1 MSIRF
6 IHGDMFKSRAEA
18 IVNTVNC
25 VGVMGKGVA
34 LRFRTEWPENY
45 QAYKKACDEK
55 WLRPGRLLVFR
66 RGDLLDDVVP
76 RYLVNFPTK
85 VHWRN
90 KSEISYIE
98 DGLDALLVEI
108 RRLDIKSIAMP
119 PLGCGNG
126 GLDWRDVRPII
137 ERKLADIVGVDIQV
151 YEPVPRI
158 DAPEYVNVASRMTL
172 GRALFLSAISWFE
185 GHGDG
190 AVDRLSLQKIAY
202 FLQVLGVPLNL
213 EFYSSLYG
221 PYSDVLKS
229 SLMKLED
236 MRYISGM
243 RSQDRKVHVTA
254 AGFAAAEHYLAAEKA
269 DVDVIRRLEHLVN
282 GYENPYGLEL
292 LSTIHYL
299 AQNRRIANGAEEIV
313 LSLTSGNEKRRN
325 LFGHSEVRVA
335 YDRLKEDGLIDEQP
349 RKQ

>member
-1 MSIRF
+1 MKF
-6 IHGDMFKSRAEA
+6 VHGDMFKSKAEA

-34 LRFRTEWPENY
+34 LRFRHEWPENF
-45 QAYKKACDEK
+45 QAYKKVCDEK
-55 WLRPGRLLVFR
+55 WLRPGRLFVFR
-66 RGDLLDDVVP
+66 RGDLLEKAVP
-76 RYLVNFPTK
+76 KYLVNFPTK
-85 VHWRN
+85 VHWKN
-90 KSEISYIE
+90 KSQLSYIE
-98 DGLDALLVEI
+98 EGLDALVVEI
-108 RRLDIKSIAMP
+108 ERLDIRSIAMP

-137 ERKLADIVGVDIQV
+137 ERKLAGIEGVDIEI
-151 YEPVPRI
+151 YEPSPRV

-172 GRALFLSAISWFE
+172 GRALFLRAISWFE
-185 GHGDG
+185 DHGEG

-202 FLQVLGVPLNL
+202 FLQELGVPLNL
-213 EFYSSLYG
+213 DFYSSLYG
-221 PYSDVLKS
+221 PYSDVLKR

-254 AGFAAAEHYLAAEKA
+254 AGFAAAEHYLTTEK
-269 DVDVIRRLEHLVN
+269 VDDEVIRRLQHLVN

-299 AQNRRIANGAEEIV
+299 VHNRRIANGPEEIA

-325 LFGHSEVRVA
+325 LFGGDEVRIA
-335 YDRLKEDGLIDEQP
+335 YDRLAEDGLIGRRLQ
-349 RKQ
+349 RNSR